1 MNNHNRLPPY
11 QQLLAEGMDPQ
22 QVELKLGIPSADSK
36 PKRLSPRNTRRVSLE
51 RLELKEFRQIQQ
63 PEIKE

>member
-22 QVELKLGIPSADSK
+22 QVELKLGIEEKETCQSCPYG
-36 PKRLSPRNTRRVSLE
+36 NRRVSLE
-51 RLELKEFRQIQQ
+51 RLKLIEFRQIQQ